1 MFGSARKFHAEI
13 LNLLKASGSRSK
25 ITQNDQIGEKSL
37 AEKKVVWN
45 DMNALVAQECVKT
58 LMSLTQ
64 ALNYRL

>member
-1 MFGSARKFHAEI
+1 M
-13 LNLLKASGSRSK
+13 LNLIKASGSRSK

-58 LMSLTQ
+58 LRSVP
-64 ALNYRL
+64 

>member
-1 MFGSARKFHAEI
+1 MIGSARRYTI

-58 LMSLTQ
+58 LMALPEAINYYSL
-64 ALNYRL
+64 